1 MAAAKVG
8 GVAIESV
15 HDVPAATTDL
25 LQQIFIARRPAASDI
40 APGFGDAVDAMAGF
54 VLRGGKRVRPTFAW
68 AGYLAAG
75 PIRPLPDAML
85 TVCAALE
92 FVQACALIHDD
103 IIDRSDTRRGYPTVH
118 REFEAVHRDARW
130 LGSPESYGEGV
141 AILLGDL
148 ALSWADDL
156 VFAAGFEPDVLAAI
170 TGPWSGMRTEVLAG
184 QYLDITAEASGDES
198 PTAAHRVM
206 RFKTAAYT
214 VERPLQLGATI
225 GGADANLIEALRSFG
240 TDVGVAFQL
249 RDDILGVFGDPEVTG
264 KPAGDD
270 ILSGKRT
277 ALLAAALNLSDIDN
291 PAAAKVLRER
301 IGQDLTATELTETTA
316 IIRDSGA
323 LARVESQIGELLES
337 ALITLSASD
346 ATGSAKAEL
355 AELAT
360 SMTSRKS

>member
-1 MAAAKVG
+1 MTRVG

-25 LQQIFIARRPAASDI
+25 LTEIFAARRPAASDI
-40 APGFGDAVDAMAGF
+40 APGFGDAVDAMADF

-75 PIRPLPDAML
+75 PARQLPEQML
-85 TVCAALE
+85 TVGAALE

-103 IIDRSDTRRGYPTVH
+103 IIDRSDTRRGHPTVH
-118 REFEAVHRDARW
+118 REFETLHRDSRW
-130 LGSPESYGEGV
+130 LGSAESYGEGV

-148 ALSWADDL
+148 ALAWADDL
-156 VFAAGFEPDVLAAI
+156 VVGAGFEPEVLAAI
-170 TGPWSGMRTEVLAG
+170 TGAWSGMRTEVLAG

-198 PTAAHRVM
+198 PAAAHRVM

-214 VERPLQLGATI
+214 VERPLQLGAAI
-225 GGADANLIEALRSFG
+225 GGADADLIEALRSFG

-249 RDDILGVFGDPEVTG
+249 RDDILGVFGDPDVTG

-270 ILSGKRT
+270 ILAGKRT
-277 ALLAAALNLSDIDN
+277 ALLAAALDLSDRQN
-291 PAAAKVLRER
+291 PADAALLRER
-301 IGQDLTATELTETTA
+301 IGQDLSPAELAETTA
-316 IIRDSGA
+316 IIRDCGA
-323 LARVESQIGELLES
+323 VAKVETQIGELLES
-337 ALITLSASD
+337 ALIALTASD
-346 ATGSAKAEL
+346 ATPAAKAEL

-360 SMTSRKS
+360 AMTSRKS